1 MRGGRKWRNERE
13 KQKKSREKKKKK
25 KERRKLVARTEA
37 DWTDYN
43 EGRGRDPNEWK
54 KIRTAA
60 TNSEDGTSLGGKKT
74 VTEQK
79 NRKLHVNGHGKK
91 IGMPGKKNEQKKL
104 EERNGPHRKGR

>member
-1 MRGGRKWRNERE
+1 MNAAKHPN
-13 KQKKSREKKKKK
+13 SRQKKKKK

-79 NRKLHVNGHGKK
+79 NRKLHVTGQGKK
-91 IGMPGKKNEQKKL
+91 IGTPGKKNEQRKL
-104 EERNGPHRKGR
+104 EERIGPHWKGK